1 MRPRREGTPTVERI
15 LSDPP
20 TDAPPAHRLDPRVRT
35 LWRVE
40 AALGAI
46 PVLAIA
52 AVAWLVLQRTDREPW
67 WVGPA
72 IVAAAVLWQAW
83 EIVLHPELRWRV
95 WRWDVGDA
103 EADLL
108 SGWWTRTRTVIPMAR
123 IQHVDTRRG
132 PLERRFGLATVVLWT
147 AAGANAIPA
156 LPEADAAS
164 LRDRIAALANVRE
177 DL

>member
-1 MRPRREGTPTVERI
+1 MERTSAN
-15 LSDPP
+15 LGAA
-20 TDAPPAHRLDPRVRT
+20 DAPPPNRLDPRARM

-46 PVLAIA
+46 PALAIA
-52 AVAWLVLQRTDREPW
+52 VVAWVALARTERGPW
-67 WVGPA
+67 WLGPA
-72 IVAAAVLWQAW
+72 IVALVALWQAW
-83 EIVLHPELRWRV
+83 EIVVRPNLCWRV
-95 WRWDVGDA
+95 WRWHVGEA
-103 EADLL
+103 EVDLL

-156 LPEADAAS
+156 LPVADAAA
-164 LRDRIAALANVRE
+164 LRERIAALANVHE

>member
-1 MRPRREGTPTVERI
+1 MERI
-15 LSDPP
+15 LSDQA
-20 TDAPPAHRLDPRVRT
+20 DAPPANRLDPRARI

-46 PVLAIA
+46 PVLAFAGI
-52 AVAWLVLQRTDREPW
+52 VWLVLERSGRGPW
-67 WVGPA
+67 WAGPA
-72 IVAAAVLWQAW
+72 IAAAALLWQAW
-83 EIVLHPELRWRV
+83 EVAVHPDLRWRV
-95 WRWDVGDA
+95 WRWDVGEA
-103 EADLL
+103 EVDLL
-108 SGWWTRTRTVIPMAR
+108 SGWWTRTRTVVPMAR

-156 LPEADAAS
+156 LPEADAAA
-164 LRDRIAALANVRE
+164 LRERIASLANVRE

>member
-1 MRPRREGTPTVERI
+1 MDDIETNPA
-15 LSDPP
+15 
-20 TDAPPAHRLDPRVRT
+20 DAPPENRLDPRART

-40 AALGAI
+40 AALGAL
-46 PVLAIA
+46 PALAIA
-52 AVAWLVLQRTDREPW
+52 AVAWLVLARTHRAPE

-72 IVAAAVLWQAW
+72 IVAVVVLWQVW
-83 EIVLHPELRWRV
+83 EIAVHPDLRWRV

-103 EADLL
+103 EVDLL

-156 LPEADAAS
+156 LPVADAAT
-164 LRDRIAALANVRE
+164 LRERIAMLANVRE

>member
-1 MRPRREGTPTVERI
+1 MERI
-15 LSDPP
+15 LSDPVA
-20 TDAPPAHRLDPRVRT
+20 DAPPGNRLDPRACT

-46 PVLAIA
+46 PALAIA
-52 AVAWLVLQRTDREPW
+52 AAVWAVLARTGRGPW

-72 IVAAAVLWQAW
+72 ILAVTVLWQAW
-83 EIVLHPELRWRV
+83 EVVVHPGLRWRA
-95 WRWDVGDA
+95 WRWEVG
-103 EADLL
+103 ETEVDLL
-108 SGWWTRTRTVIPMAR
+108 FGWWTRTRTVIPMAR

-156 LPEADAAS
+156 LSDAAAGR
-164 LRDRIAALANVRE
+164 LRERIAALANVRE